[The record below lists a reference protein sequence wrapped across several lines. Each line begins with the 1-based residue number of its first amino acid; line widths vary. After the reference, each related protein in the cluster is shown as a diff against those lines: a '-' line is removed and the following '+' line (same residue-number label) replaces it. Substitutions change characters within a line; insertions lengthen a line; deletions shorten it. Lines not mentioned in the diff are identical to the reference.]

1 MGEKPPRRKGWV
13 TPFYLPGLTS
23 RDARPLPWPLAPAE
37 LLGPGSECGSVSAL
51 LAVSRSPLGELSC
64 HCREVTKDG
73 ALAVPLFTGP
83 RVLGDA
89 VGRVGTVG
97 EKHGG
102 VVVDIRGMSHG
113 KWGQQAPAF

>member
-1 MGEKPPRRKGWV
+1 MGHPFLPAGPHFPGRPTPPVASG
-13 TPFYLPGLTS
+13 PS
-23 RDARPLPWPLAPAE
+23 RAAWPRVGARLCLRT
-37 LLGPGSECGSVSAL
+37 
-51 LAVSRSPLGELSC
+51 AVSRSPLGELSC